1 VLLFNRKQPLLTSVD
16 LSRLAVID
24 IAGVLT
30 LLDVEPRGAA
40 TDSPGGQWSAAA
52 AGDPSKFERKDVWD
66 MKWANDNPD
75 LFAMMEKTRMYVF
88 RNLDPEVRG
97 CRWRGRGCGWGW
109 GRGCSPAWRSDI
121 LTQIIFHVQSVR
133 CCKHSC

>member
-1 VLLFNRKQPLLTSVD
+1 MTSVD

-24 IAGVLT
+24 VAGVLT
-30 LLDVEPRGAA
+30 LLDVEAHRPS
-40 TDSPGGQWSAAA
+40 TDSPGGRGGGACAAA

-75 LFAMMEKTRMYVF
+75 LFSMMEKTRMYVF

-97 CRWRGRGCGWGW
+97 AG
-109 GRGCSPAWRSDI
+109 SSVVEDI
-121 LTQIIFHVQSVR
+121 LLMLVLVCNLFALWEIICRRS
-133 CCKHSC
+133 